1 MNKNLIVMQSDFGG
15 DSGLVSCMHGV
26 CKSID
31 KTLEIYDI
39 THDLPAFDIRSA
51 SYTLQYVVPCWPSG
65 TVFVSV
71 VDPGVGTSRKASVAK
86 LKNGSYIVTPDNGA
100 LTYVD
105 EMIGIEA
112 IREIDEETNRR
123 DETRDVSV
131 FHGRDLFS
139 YCAAKLAAGIITFE
153 EVGSEYSIAE
163 ILKHPIH
170 KSHVEL
176 GYVKTQ
182 ITGFDPFGSAELS
195 VTNKAFE
202 NSYFSHG
209 DLLNI
214 TVKTEDTTI
223 FNKDVLYHQ
232 SFGFV
237 DFGEEIL
244 FNDLASFVTLGCN
257 QASFFKKYNLS
268 LSTTYTVEIEK
279 GSK

>member
-1 MNKNLIVMQSDFGG
+1 MEKALIVMQSDFGN

-31 KTLEIYDI
+31 RELEIYDI

-51 SYTLQYVVPCWPSG
+51 SATLQYVVPCWPSG

-86 LKNGSYIVTPDNGA
+86 LKNGSYIVTPDNGT
-100 LTYVD
+100 LTYLD
-105 EMIGIEA
+105 AMIGIES
-112 IREIDEETNRR
+112 IREIDEATNRR
-123 DETRDVSV
+123 NETRDVSV

-139 YCAAKLAAGIITFE
+139 YCAAKLASHLITFD
-153 EVGSEYSIAE
+153 EVGSEYPVAE

-170 KSHVEL
+170 QAAVTPGRVEA
-176 GYVKTQ
+176 Q

-195 VTNKAFE
+195 VSNAEFLGA
-202 NSYFSHG
+202 NFSHG
-209 DLLNI
+209 EHLQI
-214 TVKTEDTTI
+214 TITTDSQVV
-223 FNKDVLYHQ
+223 FESSVLYEK

-237 DFGEEIL
+237 PLGAEII

-257 QASFFKKYNLS
+257 QDSFANKHHINPNFIYKVIIKH
-268 LSTTYTVEIEK
+268 
-279 GSK
+279 